1 MEKPMRNV
9 GDQTVTPSQLGS
21 DAHRDAFQTATLQT
35 EVTETKLLKPNE
47 RGDGVTFSRFAT
59 RRPSS
64 VCSRGT
70 TRCQR

>member
-35 EVTETKLLKPNE
+35 EVTETQLLKPNE
-47 RGDGVTFSRFAT
+47 RGDV
-59 RRPSS
+59 
-64 VCSRGT
+64 
-70 TRCQR
+70 